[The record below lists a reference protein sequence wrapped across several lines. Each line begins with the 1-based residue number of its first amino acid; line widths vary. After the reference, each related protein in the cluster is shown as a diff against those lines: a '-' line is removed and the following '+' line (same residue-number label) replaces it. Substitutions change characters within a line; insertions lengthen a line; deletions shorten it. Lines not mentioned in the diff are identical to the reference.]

1 MLHAHK
7 IAIEAANQVTVTPIA
22 MDLAESGAAFSLA
35 QEIAGRGMMVD
46 LLVNNAGFGASGPFV
61 EMDRQTVLDMVALN
75 ITALSELTHE
85 LLPGMI
91 ARGRG
96 RILNVASL
104 AAFLPGP
111 YMAVY
116 YATKAYVLSFSEALS
131 EETRG
136 TGVTVTAFCPGPTD
150 TGFQVRANIEDSPLF
165 SRRSRVMAALDVARA
180 GLDAADAGRRVCV
193 PGNTNRINALLSR
206 IAPHALTNY
215 LVRRLHAPSRS

>member
-136 TGVTVTAFCPGPTD
+136 TGRDRHCILS
-150 TGFQVRANIEDSPLF
+150 RANRHRLSGP
-165 SRRSRVMAALDVARA
+165 RQHRGQPPVQPPVPRHGGA
-180 GLDAADAGRRVCV
+180 GCGACRPGRGRCRPKGVCAG
-193 PGNTNRINALLSR
+193 
-206 IAPHALTNY
+206 
-215 LVRRLHAPSRS
+215 